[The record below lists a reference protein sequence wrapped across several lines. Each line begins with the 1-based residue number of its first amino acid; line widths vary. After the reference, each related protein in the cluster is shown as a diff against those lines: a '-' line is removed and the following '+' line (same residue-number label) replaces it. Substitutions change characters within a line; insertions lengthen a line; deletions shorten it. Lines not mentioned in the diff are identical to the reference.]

1 MATFIQGLTDYIP
14 KAEPY
19 KPNFDFLNSVL
30 ATKQARYNSAIDQ
43 LSGVYGS
50 IINADLTRDENIES
64 RKNFL
69 NNAQKNIQQITSMDL
84 SDPKNVELAQQVFEP
99 FVQDKKMQYDV
110 MFTKAGKDGKQRAEG
125 FRNSV
130 DPEVAGKY
138 WAEGVRGIDYRLLEF
153 KNASGDAAYRMNL
166 PKYVPYVNIMSRAKE
181 LVGDEFKDIS
191 IEEQR
196 GNYLVTTK
204 GGPKSVNII
213 SQFLGETLGRD
224 PMVKDYANELAYV
237 QSMDDI
243 MQIASSKYDGDIN
256 QAKTE
261 YYLGSA
267 DKFVANDQNKL
278 QDLKSDFDVLDAK
291 VNIYESKINRG
302 GRLTQKEQAEYN
314 QVLARKNLY
323 ETAITS
329 VEQRIGQISE
339 AITNEDIDML
349 ARVGRSSIASSII
362 SNEISKATQ
371 VQAYKDY
378 EVSVKADPFKQIS
391 FEKALDFSYWLKKEK
406 IEQDFQR
413 EMKMMELG
421 GFDDF
426 SSSAVRTEASMED
439 ATVGD
444 RAEFNN
450 SWANLSANTYE
461 LMNTLLNTNDSG
473 IRSAAEKI
481 LKSSGYTI
489 QDIQS
494 NRVSLTGLNNIFN
507 QVLDVTKADPGLLK
521 SLSGTISKVND
532 SRQLAYSNIAAIASN
547 NKIIAANLKASNAYV
562 PEFLDHVFAKDG
574 SLRDVN
580 AAYKVAS
587 EAARARNVVIDKE
600 DFIEDYEDFMD
611 DYQDMYSDL
620 AKNKTGYKPVGRSAA
635 GEYISNSVSGVADF
649 SKPISKVTSGLTGAL
664 DDVLNS
670 DSRIVIGT
678 PADAAQMSGR
688 DFNSLED
695 NTEVRGILNTLISDA
710 RASKSSVPYSYQGRA
725 LGSSDYQALTIRPS
739 ASSPIMKNLKESNE
753 ALYNQIVAKGITGII
768 PTSGATNYISQRI
781 NTSDREV
788 ILNTSGS
795 YRYMNPSAGIDVT
808 FTKKPDQ
815 TIYASGTAFNPR
827 TNMIEIFTDN
837 NLNIYNFNTL
847 LSNFD
852 NISTR

>member
-110 MFTKAGKDGKQRAEG
+110 MFTKAGKDGKQRAES

-130 DPEVAGKY
+130 NAEIAGKY

-153 KNASGDAAYRMNL
+153 KGASPDSAYKMNL
-166 PKYVPYVNIMSRAKE
+166 PKYVPYVNIMAKAKE
-181 LVGDEFKDIS
+181 LVGDDFKDIK

-196 GNYLVTTK
+196 GNYLVTTT
-204 GGPKSVNII
+204 GGPKSVNVI

-224 PMVKDYANELAYV
+224 PMVKDYASELAYV

-267 DKFVANDQNKL
+267 DKFVANDENKL
-278 QDLKSDFDVLDAK
+278 QDLKSEYDLLDAK

-302 GRLTQKEQAEYN
+302 GRLNQKEQTEYS
-314 QVLARKNLY
+314 QIVARKNLY
-323 ETAITS
+323 ENAITG
-329 VEQRIGQISE
+329 VEQRLNQISD
-339 AITNEDIDML
+339 AISNEDIDML
-349 ARVGRSSIASSII
+349 SRVSRSSMASSII

-378 EVSVKADPFKQIS
+378 QVSVKADPFKQIS

-406 IEQDFQR
+406 IEQDFER

-426 SSSAVRTEASMED
+426 SSSTVKTEASMDD

-461 LMNTLLNTNDSG
+461 LMNTLLNTNDTG
-473 IRSAAEKI
+473 IRAATEKI
-481 LKSSGYTI
+481 LKSSGFTI

-494 NRVSLTGLNNIFN
+494 NKVGLTTLNNIFN

-521 SLSGTISKVND
+521 SLSGIISRVND
-532 SRQLAYSNIAAIASN
+532 SRQLAYSNISAISSN
-547 NKIIAANLKASNAYV
+547 NKIIAANLRASKAYV
-562 PEFLDHVFAKDG
+562 PEFLDYVFAKDG
-574 SLRDVN
+574 SLRDAN
-580 AAYKVAS
+580 GAYKVAS
-587 EAARARNVVIDKE
+587 EAARAKNIVIDKE
-600 DFIEDYEDFMD
+600 DFMDDYEDFMD
-611 DYQDMYSDL
+611 DYQDMYTDL
-620 AKNKTGYKPVGRSAA
+620 SKNKTGYKPVGRSAA

-649 SKPISKVTSGLTGAL
+649 SKPMSKVTSGFKGAL
-664 DDVLNS
+664 DDALNS
-670 DSRIVIGT
+670 DSRIGIGT
-678 PADAAQMSGR
+678 PADIAQASGR
-688 DFNSLED
+688 DFNSIED
-695 NTEVRGILNTLISDA
+695 NSEMRALLNTLASDA
-710 RASKSSVPYSYQGRA
+710 RASKSTISYSYQGRA
-725 LGSSDYQALTIRPS
+725 LGSSDYQALIIRPS
-739 ASSPIMKNLKESNE
+739 ASSQIMKNLKESNE
-753 ALYNQIVAKGITGII
+753 DLYNQVIAKGITAII

-795 YRYMNPSAGIDVT
+795 YRYMNPNAGIDVT

-815 TIYASGTAFNPR
+815 SIYASGTAFNPR
-827 TNMIEIFTDN
+827 TNMIEVYTDP

-852 NISTR
+852 NIQ